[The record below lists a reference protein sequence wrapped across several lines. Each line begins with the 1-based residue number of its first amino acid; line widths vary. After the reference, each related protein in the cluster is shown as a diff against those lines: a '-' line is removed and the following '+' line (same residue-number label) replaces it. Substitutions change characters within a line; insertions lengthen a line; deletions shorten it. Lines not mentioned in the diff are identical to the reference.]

1 MHLRRTEWLRQGVP
15 LTEVT
20 SRLRRILGIP
30 SYVLPMCDDP
40 VRTLVHTDEGDLP
53 FQHYFARRQCE
64 PTLIDLTFVGVEQ
77 ARAPRAVMDALN
89 KAEIVVFC
97 PSNPYVSIDPILSVP
112 GIRQRLRTL
121 PVPKV
126 AVSPIVA
133 GQAIKGPAAK
143 MMKELGEMISPLTVV
158 DHFGDVIDG
167 FVLDEQD
174 ADLSDAVILP
184 ALVTDIIM
192 TDKASKARLARDVL
206 AFGQSLVEEL
216 DKLNPKRDRAS

>member
-1 MHLRRTEWLRQGVP
+1 
-15 LTEVT
+15 
-20 SRLRRILGIP
+20 
-30 SYVLPMCDDP
+30 
-40 VRTLVHTDEGDLP
+40 
-53 FQHYFARRQCE
+53 
-64 PTLIDLTFVGVEQ
+64 
-77 ARAPRAVMDALN
+77 
-89 KAEIVVFC
+89 
-97 PSNPYVSIDPILSVP
+97 VSIDPILSVP